1 MSLGMKQTDQFAAGV
16 SRTSVELAA
25 SEKSSISGKPGPLLE
40 PLERKYVDTGVSC
53 KVSVAN
59 PRKASLSHSRTRPRE
74 VVSALKNNEVSSP
87 GRAAVGPPTG
97 PKGEGTLSEHSLSS
111 ESFWQK
117 SIGTRGGGSGV
128 HGGGMLGQDHV
139 RSITEGSLDS
149 NSTSIGGLPQ
159 HAGADGV
166 VVRTRPSRRN
176 SFRRS
181 DQRARVSVGAVEN
194 ASSDGKPIFKQAVSA
209 AGSSEPIFCTV
220 SGINGR
226 DRFRITG
233 VQAQERSCA
242 EESNQ
247 TSKVTTE
254 ARSLQ
259 QSGQKLERTSSGEAL
274 QKTGVRSLVP
284 PGNCTQPGDGVLGK
298 YSSESA
304 VNLPFNPGSVQVFQ
318 EPGGEALSDDFI
330 EVRSKRQM
338 LNDRRDQRAKEIKAK
353 SKDLKVGQ
361 ISFLVTNCGLL
372 LLCCMWSIVNTIIVA
387 VEVLVHA

>member
-1 MSLGMKQTDQFAAGV
+1 M
-16 SRTSVELAA
+16 
-25 SEKSSISGKPGPLLE
+25 
-40 PLERKYVDTGVSC
+40 
-53 KVSVAN
+53 
-59 PRKASLSHSRTRPRE
+59 
-74 VVSALKNNEVSSP
+74 
-87 GRAAVGPPTG
+87 
-97 PKGEGTLSEHSLSS
+97 LSEHSLSS
-111 ESFWQK
+111 ENFWQK
-117 SIGTRGGGSGV
+117 SIVTRGGGSGV

-139 RSITEGSLDS
+139 QSITEGSLDN
-149 NSTSIGGLPQ
+149 NSTSIGGLTQ

-166 VVRTRPSRRN
+166 VVRTRPSRRS

-220 SGINGR
+220 SGNNGR
-226 DRFRITG
+226 ERFRITG

-254 ARSLQ
+254 ARSPQ

-304 VNLPFNPGSVQVFQ
+304 VNLPFNIGSVQVFQ

-372 LLCCMWSIVNTIIVA
+372 LLCCTWSIVNTVIVA
-387 VEVLVHA
+387 VEVLVHAYDCCCCPSQFSVVCCSSFSSL